1 MGNRRR
7 KYSREFKVEA
17 VRSWRVSGETS
28 EVYAEQ
34 LGIAPSMLRKW
45 AVNLEEDGVEA
56 FPGQGKQKPSDA
68 EVTKLRKELRDTK
81 LQLEIL
87 KKALSIVSDPK

>member
-1 MGNRRR
+1 MANRRR

-17 VRSWRVSGETS
+17 IRTWRASGETS
-28 EVYAEQ
+28 EVIGRE
-34 LGIAPSMLRKW
+34 LGVAPSMLRKW
-45 AVNLEEDGVEA
+45 AAALEEDGVEA
-56 FPGQGKQKPSDA
+56 FPGQGNQKASDA
-68 EVTKLRKELRDTK
+68 EVTKLRKELRETK